1 MTGFSGRIFYT
12 KNHASRLF
20 PKMCF
25 RYLNSGLRFLVTL
38 VLILALAFFT
48 CGVFIVFCRKCDDKV
63 CTTIKFLTRASKISL
78 PQTKKNSTPP
88 DKGKYHSP
96 RQRKISFPQ
105 TKENITLPDKG
116 KYHSPRQR
124 KISLSQT
131 KENISPPDKGKYL
144 SPRQRKISLPQ
155 TKENN
160 TAPDKENITSQNKE
174 NISLPD
180 KGKYL
185 SPRQKTRHCVQRC
198 CTWTRAPTWVSSEPS
213 LLPPTQVSRV
223 SCRTNLFCPED
234 SRKVTEAPTRGVQIV
249 GKEAWEQVE
258 DKFK

>member
-1 MTGFSGRIFYT
+1 MEDGFTCSHPKKSLFGATFILFVTFINICFSFTKERPWSSKDRIGLSEEGEKRKKFSSETHYWWAKWVRGQNQPFGEVVCTQPYTAADEDCCILKQLYWHRHEICQQFDMTGFSGRIFYT

-78 PQTKKNSTPP
+78 PQTK
-88 DKGKYHSP
+88 
-96 RQRKISFPQ
+96 
-105 TKENITLPDKG
+105 
-116 KYHSPRQR
+116 
-124 KISLSQT
+124 
-131 KENISPPDKGKYL
+131 
-144 SPRQRKISLPQ
+144 
-155 TKENN
+155 ENN

-180 KGKYL
+180 KGKYH
-185 SPRQKTRHCVQRC
+185 SPRQRKI
-198 CTWTRAPTWVSSEPS
+198 S
-213 LLPPTQVSRV
+213 LPQTKENITPP
-223 SCRTNLFCPED
+223 D
-234 SRKVTEAPTRGVQIV
+234 K
-249 GKEAWEQVE
+249 GK
-258 DKFK
+258 

>member
-1 MTGFSGRIFYT
+1 MRAMYRNTEQDNIPLNEERPWSSKDRIGLSEEGEKRKKFSSETHYWWA
-12 KNHASRLF
+12 K
-20 PKMCF
+20 
-25 RYLNSGLRFLVTL
+25 YLNSGLRFLVTL

-180 KGKYL
+180 KGKYH
-185 SPRQKTRHCVQRC
+185 SPRQRKISLPQTKENISPPDKGKYHSPRQR
-198 CTWTRAPTWVSSEPS
+198 
-213 LLPPTQVSRV
+213 
-223 SCRTNLFCPED
+223 
-234 SRKVTEAPTRGVQIV
+234 KI
-249 GKEAWEQVE
+249 
-258 DKFK
+258 